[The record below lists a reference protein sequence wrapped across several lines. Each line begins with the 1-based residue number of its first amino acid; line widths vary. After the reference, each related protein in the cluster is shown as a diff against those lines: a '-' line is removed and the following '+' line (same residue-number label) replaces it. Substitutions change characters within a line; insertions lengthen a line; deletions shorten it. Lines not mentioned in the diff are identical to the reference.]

1 MKVKPRT
8 PLRIIAGEDRGR
20 RLISPVDDRIRP
32 TPGMAREA
40 IANILQDILPGC
52 DFLDLYAGHG
62 AVGLEALS
70 RGAKTVTFV
79 EQNREAFQILRENVR
94 QMTRGKD
101 CHLVPGS
108 VIDQCRQFARQQKRF
123 DVIFIDAPYD
133 IEGIPLRLVDPLL
146 TADGIVMVQRPVK
159 YAVGDPFRGTRL
171 EEYDCRRYGKAEI
184 LFFRFPIPSLEK
196 EEE

>member
-1 MKVKPRT
+1 MH
-8 PLRIIAGEDRGR
+8 IIAGDDRGR
-20 RLISPVDDRIRP
+20 KLISPTDDRIRP

-40 IANILQDILPGC
+40 IASILQDILPGC
-52 DFLDLYAGHG
+52 DFLDLYAGTG
-62 AVGLEALS
+62 SVGLEALS

-79 EQNREAFQILRENVR
+79 EQNREAFQILRDNVR
-94 QMTRGKD
+94 LMTRGKD

-108 VIDQCRQFARQQKRF
+108 VIDQCRQFARQKRRF

-146 TADGIVMVQRPVK
+146 AEGGIAMVQRPVK

-184 LFFRFPIPSLEK
+184 LFFRFPISGVEK
-196 EEE
+196 EVG